1 MMKDLKDFLPI
12 PSVKVF
18 TSRKKAKKYVKK
30 HMGLEYRWIDGVD
43 GQASLYEHPEAGSV
57 AVITLECDQYAAY
70 SRIALLAHECCHI
83 VDDWFKMIGET
94 DIATEVRAYMLE
106 GLMYTAIDQLGEQW
120 LTQQAKANK
129 EE

>member
-1 MMKDLKDFLPI
+1 MKDLKDFLPI

-30 HMGLEYRWIDGVD
+30 HIGLEYRWLNGVD

-57 AVITLECDQYAAY
+57 AVITLECDQYAAD

-83 VDDWFKMIGET
+83 VDDWFKMIGERDT
-94 DIATEVRAYMLE
+94 ATEVRAYMLE
-106 GLMYTAIDQLGEQW
+106 GLMYAAIDQLGEEW
-120 LTQQAKANK
+120 LIPQAKDTNEK
-129 EE
+129 